1 MGEQTSFD
9 RVIFCTNVTWKA
21 KGYGNGKPLCT
32 ETTTHELTSRSID
45 LVDLNNDPHVVQGLR
60 IQRAMA
66 DMWKTFDKHP
76 RVHVIETIEDAVD
89 FSRTLGTKDNKA
101 MVFVTGSLRLVG
113 GVLTV
118 QETENCTV

>member
-1 MGEQTSFD
+1 
-9 RVIFCTNVTWKA
+9 
-21 KGYGNGKPLCT
+21 
-32 ETTTHELTSRSID
+32 
-45 LVDLNNDPHVVQGLR
+45 
-60 IQRAMA
+60 MA